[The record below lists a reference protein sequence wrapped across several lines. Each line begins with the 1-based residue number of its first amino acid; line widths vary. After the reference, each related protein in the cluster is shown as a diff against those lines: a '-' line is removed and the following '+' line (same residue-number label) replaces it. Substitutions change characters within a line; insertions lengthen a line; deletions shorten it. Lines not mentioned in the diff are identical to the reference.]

1 MVLCTQELFC
11 RSFEELLFF
20 DSAEL
25 DEETLRKFC
34 STLETMKKENK
45 DVVWQMAKVVLFI

>member
-11 RSFEELLFF
+11 RSFEELLLF
-20 DSAEL
+20 DSTEL